1 MSGSAEFMAR
11 HLVFAFPIKL
21 HAGFDDITRHHLD
34 LVIGSADGKHV
45 NHVGAGHSNTDGNT
59 SWNHYAVRHEKI
71 LLCDH
76 PYDYTAYFLSGPE
89 ITFHEFAAQ
98 MQSLR
103 VDLVGA
109 IQEMLE
115 ARLSF
120 IWESNREPHA
130 DQRNADQ

>member
-11 HLVFAFPIKL
+11 HLVFAFVIKL
-21 HAGFDDITRHHLD
+21 HAGFDDITRHHLN
-34 LVIGSADGKHV
+34 LVIGPTDRKHV
-45 NHVGAGHSNTDGNT
+45 NHVGASHSNTDGDAG
-59 SWNHYAVRHEKI
+59 WNHYAVRNEKI

-76 PYDYTAYFLSGPE
+76 SDNYAARFLSGPE

-109 IQEMLE
+109 V
-115 ARLSF
+115 
-120 IWESNREPHA
+120 
-130 DQRNADQ
+130 